1 MKIMEDIN
9 DSIIVVFV
17 EELVK
22 KNNGKYFLLYK

>member
-1 MKIMEDIN
+1 MEDIN

>member
-1 MKIMEDIN
+1 MEDIN

-22 KNNGKYFLLYK
+22 KNNGKYFLLYKRI

>member
-1 MKIMEDIN
+1 MEDIN

-22 KNNGKYFLLYK
+22 KNNGKYFLLYKWI